1 MVISKNATSLAQG
14 IASVLP
20 QRLWYAVYS
29 AAALVLI
36 QVGIGIV
43 LKAAQ
48 TDNHY
53 AFSPSSSVT
62 ISEFLKMLLAIGF
75 FYREWAA
82 RVAENAGRAY
92 LPISTSDDS
101 VPLRY
106 EMERPLEEYDKQ
118 REMGDEALQ
127 QNELRVE
134 PSFLTAMRKE
144 VSTDIAFGL
153 GLLSLFYVL
162 INNLVFVSYQVADP
176 ATISLTKSGVT
187 CITALVLMFTLDTKI
202 TGTQW
207 LAIVLQYLALSIKA
221 SCKRATPAYMQ
232 AISSCTALCINASI
246 LPLASLAPLNPNDE
260 ADANAIVKCLATA
273 IATAIL
279 IFLSPIFFGTTFNFL
294 IVPGSIVVFG
304 ASWLYA
310 MNPTPKPNK
319 NGSHAS
325 NSQHRPWTS
334 SLLKLRKFYLVLY
347 GIAQLI
353 TLAMIAAMSIS
364 SFSASDAVGGTSAA
378 VTSPFEK
385 TLAFVRWNGARP
397 ERIPHVM
404 KYKPFF
410 HTMHISMP
418 NETTPGPGLNKTSL
432 TEDAAKITPLIY
444 RQVALTLQVILD
456 TQPEITGLF
465 YFHFDSWI
473 DPLAW
478 SDMNLENVYFP
489 FLTDKTKGPFTI
501 CMSDTA
507 KQDWWG
513 WDRDVHQNAMN
524 AASAAR
530 SSPLTRNYTINDREW
545 CLGWSDIYYIPRR
558 FFQDYIRLSDIFS
571 KPQFNVFHEVAIPT
585 IVHIIDNSHRKN
597 PHIPVVNHISDCWG
611 DCCSSNPSVD
621 DVLRYPCGHRLD
633 YLNKTIKRS
642 HPEVGHKPPKLSRYG
657 YILGS
662 ARLTAAHASTLVT
675 VAFAYSVHLLEIL
688 GLDKTLRHFCSKA
701 AQGLSYC
708 PSQSYRETHGVRWML
723 AYFKTQSPGREIK
736 PGMSAYVNTIV
747 FSSRKGAP
755 RVKSRAVSVSHCNT
769 ISVARITLHCCR
781 PVT

>member
-1 MVISKNATSLAQG
+1 MVISKDATSLAQG
-14 IASVLP
+14 LASVLS
-20 QRLWYAVYS
+20 QRRWYAVYS

-53 AFSPSSSVT
+53 AFSPSSSVA

-92 LPISTSDDS
+92 LPVSASDDS
-101 VPLRY
+101 VPLTY
-106 EMERPLEEYDKQ
+106 EMERPLEENDKQ
-118 REMGDEALQ
+118 GEMGDDALQ
-127 QNELRVE
+127 KNELWVE
-134 PSFLTAMRKE
+134 RSFLTAMRKE

-187 CITALVLMFTLDTKI
+187 CVTALVLMFTLNTKI
-202 TGTQW
+202 TGIQW
-207 LAIVLQYLALSIKA
+207 LAIVLQVCGLLVTQYDPTAGGVYSVEVYLLLIFQVFLSAVSGVVNQGLLQA
-221 SCKRATPAYMQ
+221 S
-232 AISSCTALCINASI
+232 NASLHASNII
-246 LPLASLAPLNPNDE
+246 LYGSGAWSNLLCHVLMRSTKSDEPGFFEGILLLASLAPLNPNDE

-279 IFLSPIFFGTTFNFL
+279 IFLSPIFFGTTFNLL

-310 MNPTPKPNK
+310 MNPTPTPNK

-334 SLLKLRKFYLVLY
+334 LLKLRKFYLVLY
-347 GIAQLI
+347 AIAQLI
-353 TLAMIAAMSIS
+353 SLAMIAAMSIS
-364 SFSASDAVGGTSAA
+364 GFSASDAVGRKNGTVAA

-385 TLAFVRWNGARP
+385 TLAFVRWNGEHP

-418 NETTPGPGLNKTSL
+418 DETAPGQGLNQTSL
-432 TEDAAKITPLIY
+432 TEDVAKITFTIY

-456 TQPEITGLF
+456 TQPDITGLF
-465 YFHFDSWI
+465 YFHFDTWI

-478 SDMNLENVYFP
+478 SDMNLENFYFP

-501 CMSDTA
+501 CMNDTA

-513 WDRDVHQNAMN
+513 WEKNIHQKAME
-524 AASAAR
+524 AASAAK
-530 SSPLTRNYTINDREW
+530 SSALTRNYTINDREW

-558 FFQDYIRLSDIFS
+558 FFGDFIRLSEVFS
-571 KPQFNVFHEVAIPT
+571 NPEFDVFHEVAIPT
-585 IVHIIDNSHRKN
+585 IVNIIDNSLRES

-633 YLNKTIKRS
+633 YLNK
-642 HPEVGHKPPKLSRYG
+642 
-657 YILGS
+657 
-662 ARLTAAHASTLVT
+662 
-675 VAFAYSVHLLEIL
+675 
-688 GLDKTLRHFCSKA
+688 
-701 AQGLSYC
+701 
-708 PSQSYRETHGVRWML
+708 
-723 AYFKTQSPGREIK
+723 
-736 PGMSAYVNTIV
+736 
-747 FSSRKGAP
+747 
-755 RVKSRAVSVSHCNT
+755 
-769 ISVARITLHCCR
+769 
-781 PVT
+781 PVTEAFYAKLASEASLLRKDL

>member
-1 MVISKNATSLAQG
+1 MAISKNATSLAQG

-20 QRLWYAVYS
+20 QKPWYAVYS

-53 AFSPSSSVT
+53 AFSPSSSVI

-92 LPISTSDDS
+92 LPVSASDDS

-106 EMERPLEEYDKQ
+106 EMERPLEENDKQ

-207 LAIVLQYLALSIKA
+207 LAIVLQVCGLLVTQYDPTAGGIYSFGVYLLLIFQVFLSAVSGVVNQGLLQARNA
-221 SCKRATPAYMQ
+221 SLHANNIILYGSGAWSNLLCHVLLRATKPGEPGFFEG
-232 AISSCTALCINASI
+232 I
-246 LPLASLAPLNPNDE
+246 LLLASLAPLNPNDE

-279 IFLSPIFFGTTFNFL
+279 IFLSPIFFETTFNFL

-310 MNPTPKPNK
+310 MNPRPKPNK

-364 SFSASDAVGGTSAA
+364 SFSASDAVGGTAAA

-385 TLAFVRWNGARP
+385 TLAFVRWNGERP

-418 NETTPGPGLNKTSL
+418 NETTPELGLNKTSL
-432 TEDAAKITPLIY
+432 TEDAAKITPQIY
-444 RQVALTLQVILD
+444 RQVAFTLQVILD

-489 FLTDKTKGPFTI
+489 LFTDKTKAPFTI
-501 CMSDTA
+501 CMNDTA

-513 WDRDVHQNAMN
+513 WDKHLHQKAMN

-530 SSPLTRNYTINDREW
+530 SNPLTRNYTINDH
-545 CLGWSDIYYIPRR
+545 
-558 FFQDYIRLSDIFS
+558 YIRLADVFS
-571 KPQFNVFHEVAIPT
+571 TPEFDVFHEVAIPT

-611 DCCSSNPSVD
+611 I
-621 DVLRYPCGHRLD
+621 L
-633 YLNKTIKRS
+633 
-642 HPEVGHKPPKLSRYG
+642 VG
-657 YILGS
+657 
-662 ARLTAAHASTLVT
+662 
-675 VAFAYSVHLLEIL
+675 
-688 GLDKTLRHFCSKA
+688 
-701 AQGLSYC
+701 
-708 PSQSYRETHGVRWML
+708 
-723 AYFKTQSPGREIK
+723 
-736 PGMSAYVNTIV
+736 IV
-747 FSSRKGAP
+747 W
-755 RVKSRAVSVSHCNT
+755 T
-769 ISVARITLHCCR
+769 ISMRR
-781 PVT
+781 

>member
-1 MVISKNATSLAQG
+1 MITSKNATSLAQG

-36 QVGIGIV
+36 QVGIGVV

-62 ISEFLKMLLAIGF
+62 ISEFLKMLLAMGF

-82 RVAENAGRAY
+82 KVAQNAGRAY

-106 EMERPLEEYDKQ
+106 EMERPLEENDKQ
-118 REMGDEALQ
+118 REMGDEAPQ
-127 QNELRVE
+127 QNGLCVE
-134 PSFLTAMRKE
+134 RSFLTAMRKE

-187 CITALVLMFTLDTKI
+187 GITALVLMFTLDTKI

-207 LAIVLQYLALSIKA
+207 LAIVLQVCGLLVTQYDPTAGGVYSVGVYLLLIFQVFLSAVSGVVNQGLLQA
-221 SCKRATPAYMQ
+221 SNASLHASNIILYGSGAWSNLLCHVLLRATKPDEPGFFEG
-232 AISSCTALCINASI
+232 I
-246 LPLASLAPLNPNDE
+246 LLLASLAPLNPNDE

-279 IFLSPIFFGTTFNFL
+279 IFLSPMFFGTTFNFL

-334 SLLKLRKFYLVLY
+334 SLLKLRRSYLVLY

-353 TLAMIAAMSIS
+353 TLAMIAVMSIS
-364 SFSASDAVGGTSAA
+364 SFSASDAVGRTSAA

-418 NETTPGPGLNKTSL
+418 NETTPGLGLNKTSL
-432 TEDAAKITPLIY
+432 TEDAATITPLIY
-444 RQVALTLQVILD
+444 RQVAFTLQVILD

-478 SDMNLENVYFP
+478 SDMNLENMYFP

-513 WDRDVHQNAMN
+513 WDRDLHQTAMN

-558 FFQDYIRLSDIFS
+558 FFQDYIRLADIFS
-571 KPQFNVFHEVAIPT
+571 NPQFNVFHEVAIPT
-585 IVHIIDNSHRKN
+585 IVHIIDNSNRKN

-633 YLNKTIKRS
+633 YLNETVTEAFYAKLASEASLLRK
-642 HPEVGHKPPKLSRYG
+642 HK
-657 YILGS
+657 
-662 ARLTAAHASTLVT
+662 
-675 VAFAYSVHLLEIL
+675 
-688 GLDKTLRHFCSKA
+688 
-701 AQGLSYC
+701 
-708 PSQSYRETHGVRWML
+708 
-723 AYFKTQSPGREIK
+723 
-736 PGMSAYVNTIV
+736 
-747 FSSRKGAP
+747 
-755 RVKSRAVSVSHCNT
+755 
-769 ISVARITLHCCR
+769 
-781 PVT
+781 

>member
-1 MVISKNATSLAQG
+1 MVISKDATGLAQG
-14 IASVLP
+14 LASVLSH
-20 QRLWYAVYS
+20 RRWYAAYS

-92 LPISTSDDS
+92 LPVSASDDS
-101 VPLRY
+101 VPLTY
-106 EMERPLEEYDKQ
+106 EMERPLEESDKQ

-127 QNELRVE
+127 KTGLWVE
-134 PSFLTAMRKE
+134 RSFLTAMRKE

-187 CITALVLMFTLDTKI
+187 CVTALVLMFTLNTKI
-202 TGTQW
+202 TGIQW
-207 LAIVLQYLALSIKA
+207 LAIALQQVCGLLVTQYDPTAGGVYSVGVYLLLIFQVFLSAVSGVVNQGLLQASSASLHASNIILYGSGAWSNLLCHVLMRTIKPDEPGFFGGYGSLHAILIIINNVLIGLA
-221 SCKRATPAYMQ
+221 
-232 AISSCTALCINASI
+232 INAVYKY
-246 LPLASLAPLNPNDE
+246 
-260 ADANAIVKCLATA
+260 ANAIVKCLATA

-279 IFLSPIFFGTTFNFL
+279 IFLSPIFFGTTFNLL

-334 SLLKLRKFYLVLY
+334 LPKLRKFYLVLY

-364 SFSASDAVGGTSAA
+364 GFSASNIVSQKNGTFAA

-385 TLAFVRWNGARP
+385 TLGFVRWNGEHP

-404 KYKPFF
+404 KYQPFF

-418 NETTPGPGLNKTSL
+418 DETAPGQGLNQTSL
-432 TEDAAKITPLIY
+432 TEDAAKITFTIY
-444 RQVALTLQVILD
+444 RQVALTMQVILD
-456 TQPEITGLF
+456 TQPDITGLF

-478 SDMNLENVYFP
+478 SDINLENFYFP

-501 CMSDTA
+501 CMNDTA

-513 WDRDVHQNAMN
+513 WEKDVHKKAME
-524 AASAAR
+524 AASAAK
-530 SSPLTRNYTINDREW
+530 SSALTQNYTINDHEW

-558 FFQDYIRLSDIFS
+558 FFGDFIRLSEVFS
-571 KPQFNVFHEVAIPT
+571 NPQFDVFHEVAIPT
-585 IVHIIDNSHRKN
+585 IVHIIDNSRRES

-633 YLNKTIKRS
+633 YLNK
-642 HPEVGHKPPKLSRYG
+642 
-657 YILGS
+657 
-662 ARLTAAHASTLVT
+662 
-675 VAFAYSVHLLEIL
+675 
-688 GLDKTLRHFCSKA
+688 
-701 AQGLSYC
+701 
-708 PSQSYRETHGVRWML
+708 
-723 AYFKTQSPGREIK
+723 
-736 PGMSAYVNTIV
+736 
-747 FSSRKGAP
+747 
-755 RVKSRAVSVSHCNT
+755 
-769 ISVARITLHCCR
+769 
-781 PVT
+781 PVTEAFFAKLASEASLLKKH